1 MGTLC
6 LFELGL
12 VVAFIGFY
20 ICDVEAFGAR
30 LVWLVRNM
38 DFWYFRIALFL
49 IARASL
55 VVRR

>member
-30 LVWLVRNM
+30 LVWLVRE
-38 DFWYFRIALFL
+38 YGFL
-49 IARASL
+49 VLWDCSL
-55 VVRR
+55 SYSESELGCS